1 MARKKP
7 HFMIRLLLQLVS
19 FLLFIVLTVSLLA
32 TAVLLDLKALTSSG
46 GVEAVINAFLGT
58 GSSEPSPTAEVPVQ
72 SPTNEYLVSLSSYSG
87 DYGIPDDIQIPDD
100 IEIPSDAL
108 TDSNILADF
117 IMDIIQESAGDDV
130 NVTHDQ
136 VQNFIDNSTVM
147 DYTTNKVSGYVQDA
161 LNGTTTTVIT
171 ADEIMSLLDE
181 NQALIEETFE
191 ITVTDEMKEE
201 IRTNVTKAIE
211 EEDLNGTIRQEIDNV
226 MQQPIEG
233 TDMTIQDIVEL
244 LGQITQTKVILSAV
258 GLCLL
263 LILLLFLA
271 NFYKLGKGLTWAS
284 FAFMIIGFP
293 LAIVVYAMQNT
304 VILQDLLGS
313 EINSYISLI
322 SGLGDLLAP
331 IHYGIAIAGV
341 VMFVGSIVWRILARI
356 LPKRKAKKNRKKD
369 KNAPVESS
377 MPPMELDNLAVN
389 VVSVTESDDIVAEI
403 APDSVPE
410 DIQPMNVEAQ
420 PVEATE
426 ATEAVETSEI
436 VETIEA
442 GEAVE
447 ATETVEATEA
457 AEAAEVVE
465 EPQADEEP
473 AAQI

>member
-46 GVEAVINAFLGT
+46 GVEAIINSFLGT
-58 GSSEPSPTAEVPVQ
+58 GSSSASPTAEVPVQ
-72 SPTNEYLVSLSSYSG
+72 APTNEYLVTLSSFDGNYE
-87 DYGIPDDIQIPDD
+87 IPDD

-117 IMDIIQESAGDDV
+117 IIDIIQNSTDEDV
-130 NVTHDQ
+130 NITHDQ

-147 DYTTNKVSGYVQDA
+147 DYTTDKVSGYVQDA
-161 LNGTTTTVIT
+161 LNGTASTTIT
-171 ADEIMSLLDE
+171 ADEIMNLLEE
-181 NQALIEETFE
+181 NQTLIEETFE
-191 ITVTDEMKEE
+191 ITVTDEMKAE

-244 LGQITQTKVILSAV
+244 LGQITQTKVILAAA

-293 LAIVVYAMQNT
+293 LAIVAYVMQNT

-313 EINSYISLI
+313 DMNSYISLV

-356 LPKRKAKKNRKKD
+356 LPKRKAKKNRNKEKD
-369 KNAPVESS
+369 TPVVST
-377 MPPMELDNLAVN
+377 MPPMELDNLDVN
-389 VVSVTESDDIVAEI
+389 VVSVTESDDVVAEI
-403 APDSVPE
+403 APNSVPE
-410 DIQPMNVEAQ
+410 GIQPMDIESEPQPVDTIEATEPVETSA

-426 ATEAVETSEI
+426 PTEVNELTETAEVTEAPEVADEAQASE
-436 VETIEA
+436 
-442 GEAVE
+442 E
-447 ATETVEATEA
+447 AT
-457 AEAAEVVE
+457 
-465 EPQADEEP
+465 
-473 AAQI
+473 AQI